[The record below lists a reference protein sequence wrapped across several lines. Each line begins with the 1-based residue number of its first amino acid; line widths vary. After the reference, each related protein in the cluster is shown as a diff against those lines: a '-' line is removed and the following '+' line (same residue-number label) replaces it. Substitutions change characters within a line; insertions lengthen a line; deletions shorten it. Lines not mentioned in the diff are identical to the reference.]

1 MSRVREESRGAL
13 GAHIYS
19 SKTANVTNCM
29 ILLLP
34 IYCNIL
40 TAISCQMLSQQL
52 ADRLIKL
59 RTQRTSSNLRLL
71 NAFAVSLLSLLN
83 DSQS

>member
-19 SKTANVTNCM
+19 NKNANVANCM

-40 TAISCQMLSQQL
+40 TAASCQMLST
-52 ADRLIKL
+52 A
-59 RTQRTSSNLRLL
+59 S
-71 NAFAVSLLSLLN
+71 
-83 DSQS
+83 